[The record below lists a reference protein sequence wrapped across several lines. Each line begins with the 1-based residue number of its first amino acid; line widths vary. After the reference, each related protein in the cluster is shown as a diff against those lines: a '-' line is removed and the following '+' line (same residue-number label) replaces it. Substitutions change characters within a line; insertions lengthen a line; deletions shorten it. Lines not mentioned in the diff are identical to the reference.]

1 MRPTA
6 KDPSQFEFPVGPK
19 VPYEDPKRCVS
30 LRAATK
36 REACKSTKL
45 CTKQGH
51 GWKLFISGTST
62 KRTLLPRDLPHLLRV
77 WVTHQQIKLQ
87 TVLRPS
93 FTGLH
98 SYAISSFV

>member
-51 GWKLFISGTST
+51 GWKLFISGTPT
-62 KRTLLPRDLPHLLRV
+62 KRTPLAGAWLLLGRAARTTLP
-77 WVTHQQIKLQ
+77 I
-87 TVLRPS
+87 P
-93 FTGLH
+93 
-98 SYAISSFV
+98 

>member
-51 GWKLFISGTST
+51 GWKLFISGTPT
-62 KRTLLPRDLPHLLRV
+62 KRTLLLSH
-77 WVTHQQIKLQ
+77 
-87 TVLRPS
+87 
-93 FTGLH
+93 LH
-98 SYAISSFV
+98 SCDQMGLDILSIITGSVELVRCLSNPD

>member
-51 GWKLFISGTST
+51 GWKLFISGTPT
-62 KRTLLPRDLPHLLRV
+62 KRTLLPRDLPHIFRV
-77 WVTHQQIKLQ
+77 WVA
-87 TVLRPS
+87 
-93 FTGLH
+93 LH
-98 SYAISSFV
+98 SY

>member
-51 GWKLFISGTST
+51 GWKLFISGTPT
-62 KRTLLPRDLPHLLRV
+62 KRTLLLRDLPHIFRV
-77 WVTHQQIKLQ
+77 WVA
-87 TVLRPS
+87 
-93 FTGLH
+93 LH
-98 SYAISSFV
+98 SY

>member
-51 GWKLFISGTST
+51 GWKLFISGTPT
-62 KRTLLPRDLPHLLRV
+62 KRTLLRRV
-77 WVTHQQIKLQ
+77 GGEEAA
-87 TVLRPS
+87 S
-93 FTGLH
+93 TGTSALGARGVQE
-98 SYAISSFV
+98 Y

>member
-51 GWKLFISGTST
+51 GWKLFISGTPT
-62 KRTLLPRDLPHLLRV
+62 KRTLLVQLAHLMNNHTLASRGFEPAFLIGIGNLS
-77 WVTHQQIKLQ
+77 T
-87 TVLRPS
+87 
-93 FTGLH
+93 
-98 SYAISSFV
+98 